1 VLRPKLG
8 RVGKLREV
16 LAAGHAARVYPS
28 AVALVLRDGTE
39 VACETLGDAVLYSG
53 RDYSLLPPERRVP
66 AGRDTIYDIASIT
79 KMFTSVVVLQ
89 LVEEG
94 LLDLDEPLG
103 TWFAEYRVGVKA
115 RLTLRLVLTHVGGF
129 LPGRPVWREAAYVG
143 ARRRLLREAQPVR
156 EPGSAYQ
163 YSDIGYQMA
172 GFLAELV
179 TGRRLEELVEERVLG
194 PLGLAG
200 TGYNPSVALLPRIAA
215 AEERDDLATGIVH
228 GRVHDENA
236 YGLGGVAGH
245 AGLFSTVDD
254 LARFGE
260 LLRGDGTLDGVTLL
274 KPASMALMRTDQLPA
289 GLDAPYRQ
297 GIGAR
302 IDDPNLVGPLSGAFG
317 HTGFTG
323 TSLLV
328 DQARGLTVVLLTNRV
343 HPTRDTDIRP
353 TRVAVA
359 EVAAGL

>member
-1 VLRPKLG
+1 M
-8 RVGKLREV
+8 GKLREV
-16 LAAGHAARVYPS
+16 LAAGQAARVYPS

-39 VACETLGDAVLYSG
+39 VACETLGDAVRYAG
-53 RDYSLLPPERRVP
+53 RDYSLLPPEQRVP

-103 TWFAEYRVGVKA
+103 TWFPEYRAGVKA

-143 ARRRLLREAQPVR
+143 ARRRLLLDAEPVR

-163 YSDIGYQMA
+163 YSDIGYQTA

-179 TGRRLEELVEERVLG
+179 TGRRLEELIEERVLG
-194 PLGLAG
+194 PLGLVG